1 MRLVPLAL
9 LMLAGALAGAAHAQ
23 VDGALPVGD
32 SRVVSKPAFD
42 PDNSPLPDYPREA
55 KRANQEGTV
64 VLLLCVSETGKVTQQ
79 NILRSSS
86 HEQLDQASIDWI
98 PNAVFTPARTA
109 EGPVAVCGYPLTW
122 TWELQ
127 GDTFPPFQPLGNAF
141 ALGLSTSAKALGK
154 PPFDRLDEL
163 EGATPP
169 VITLAP
175 PLPIYPG
182 GAKGARG
189 RAALDLELCV
199 APQGRAVTVS
209 GLGEVDPH
217 PGILAMTWLNGLRF
231 SPATLDGE
239 PVGVCGVK
247 VQLRWR

>member
-9 LMLAGALAGAAHAQ
+9 LMLAGALAAPVHAQ
-23 VDGALPVGD
+23 VDGVLHVGD

-55 KRANQEGTV
+55 KRANQEGVV
-64 VLLLCVSETGKVTQQ
+64 VLLLCVSETGSVTKQS
-79 NILRSSS
+79 ILRSSS
-86 HEQLDQASIDWI
+86 HERLDQASLDWI
-98 PNAVFTPARTA
+98 PNAVFTPARTV
-109 EGPVAVCGYPLTW
+109 EGPVAVCDYPLTW

-141 ALGLSTSAKALGK
+141 ALGLSKSAKALGE
-154 PPFDRLDEL
+154 PLFDKVDEL

-169 VITLAP
+169 AITLAP
-175 PLPIYPG
+175 LLPIYPG
-182 GAKGARG
+182 GTKDARG
-189 RAALDLELCV
+189 PAAIDLELCV

-209 GLGEVDPH
+209 GLGEIDTH
-217 PGILAMTWLNGLRF
+217 AGILAMTWLNGLRF
-231 SPATLDGE
+231 SPATQHGE

-247 VQLRWR
+247 VRLKWR